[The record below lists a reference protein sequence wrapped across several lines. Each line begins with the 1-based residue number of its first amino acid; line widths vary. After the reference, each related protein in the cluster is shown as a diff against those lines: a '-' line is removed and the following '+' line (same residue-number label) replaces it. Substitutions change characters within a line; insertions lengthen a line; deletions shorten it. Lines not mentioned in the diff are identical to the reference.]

1 MGSSIS
7 QAQASQGNQP
17 VNPQYSQANY
27 SPAQQQM
34 GGKFGPVAQMAKDV
48 TDRAAS
54 QQQMNAHP
62 TFVRAPMMPME
73 DELTQNNMPL
83 AARQPMNYGQN
94 MQQDQ
99 SSGKGGRRVMYSPT
113 SNQPTMG
120 QPNPYPNT
128 VGQWDNASIQPQT
141 RQMGK
146 GKGG

>member
-7 QAQASQGNQP
+7 QVQTSQGNQP
-17 VNPQYSQANY
+17 VNPPSTQANY

-48 TDRAAS
+48 TDRATP
-54 QQQMNAHP
+54 QQTNIHP
-62 TFVRAPMMPME
+62 
-73 DELTQNNMPL
+73 
-83 AARQPMNYGQN
+83 NYV
-94 MQQDQ
+94 MDTPDSSDQ
-99 SSGKGGRRVMYSPT
+99 SQPSGKGGRRVMYSPT

-128 VGQWDNASIQPQT
+128 VGQWDNATIQP
-141 RQMGK
+141 RSYGK

>member
-7 QAQASQGNQP
+7 QVQTSQGNQP
-17 VNPQYSQANY
+17 VNPQPTQANY

-34 GGKFGPVAQMAKDV
+34 GGKFGPVAQMARDV
-48 TDRAAS
+48 TNRAAP
-54 QQQMNAHP
+54 QYP
-62 TFVRAPMMPME
+62 VVAPMPME
-73 DELTQNNMPL
+73 DELAQNNMPL
-83 AARQPMNYGQN
+83 PARAPM
-94 MQQDQ
+94 MQSDQ

>member
-7 QAQASQGNQP
+7 QVQAPQGNQP

-48 TDRAAS
+48 TDRAAP
-54 QQQMNAHP
+54 QFPVAHQAFPVGAPMPREDELAQMNAP
-62 TFVRAPMMPME
+62 LPARAPM
-73 DELTQNNMPL
+73 
-83 AARQPMNYGQN
+83 

-99 SSGKGGRRVMYSPT
+99 SSGKGARRVMYSPT

-128 VGQWDNASIQPQT
+128 VGQWDNASIQP
-141 RQMGK
+141 RSYGK

>member
-7 QAQASQGNQP
+7 QVQAPQGNQP

-48 TDRAAS
+48 TDRATP
-54 QQQMNAHP
+54 QYP
-62 TFVRAPMMPME
+62 VGAPMPREVGMI
-73 DELTQNNMPL
+73 QNTMPL
-83 AARQPMNYGQN
+83 PAREPT

-128 VGQWDNASIQPQT
+128 VGQWDNASIQP
-141 RQMGK
+141 RSYGK